1 MNIWNH
7 RGYALLT
14 CGMEDDKFFSF
25 LVPVIACGGEDCKVH
40 LFTEK
45 DNKVC
50 KPQISAEL
58 FFGHSLGRLSK
69 IINLD
74 TCLKWVLFEMV
85 FLRLPYL
92 RVYPFI
98 FIFSYTTK
106 INITFPPVNL

>member
-7 RGYALLT
+7 RGYEILT

-50 KPQISAEL
+50 KPQISPEL

-74 TCLKWVLFEMV
+74 THV
-85 FLRLPYL
+85 
-92 RVYPFI
+92 
-98 FIFSYTTK
+98 
-106 INITFPPVNL
+106 

>member
-1 MNIWNH
+1 MKIWNH

-50 KPQISAEL
+50 KPQISPEL

-69 IINLD
+69 NYKSWHS
-74 TCLKWVLFEMV
+74 CLKWVLFEM
-85 FLRLPYL
+85 FWNGFFKIALPACMPIYF
-92 RVYPFI
+92 YF
-98 FIFSYTTK
+98 
-106 INITFPPVNL
+106 